1 MQGIAAY
8 IYHLIHIRT
17 RFLFIC
23 PNSGTIC
30 FNSTNRYLICCMG
43 IFKNLSYQNKIAS
56 SEISCKYRR
65 FYNARRHPPYC
76 IELYFPPKNQHAF

>member
-1 MQGIAAY
+1 MQGIATH
-8 IYHLIHIRT
+8 IYHLIHLRT
-17 RFLFIC
+17 QFFFIC
-23 PNSGTIC
+23 QNPDSIC
-30 FNSTNRYLICCMG
+30 FKSRNRCLICFIG
-43 IFKNLSYQNKIAS
+43 IFQNFSCQNKIAS